1 MRVLVTGGAGFIGC
15 NFVRHALAER
25 RNLRVRVFDKLT
37 YAGSLDNLEGALD
50 DPRCEFLQGDI
61 CDAEALA
68 HATDGADA
76 IVHLA
81 AESHVDRSIISA
93 EAAVQTNFVGS
104 FRVFEAARA
113 AGVARV
119 LHVSTDEVY
128 GAALGEPF
136 TERDPLNPRNPYS
149 ATKAGADRLAYSYF
163 VTHELPVVIARPS
176 NNYGPWQ
183 YPEKLI
189 PFFVW
194 RALHDEH
201 LPVYGD
207 GMQVRDWLH
216 VADHCRALLL
226 LLESGAPGE
235 AYNVHGGNE
244 RPNLETIRL
253 ILDELGK
260 PESLIRHVEDRPGH
274 DVRYSMDATKIRALG
289 WEPQIEWEAGIRATV
304 RWFAAHR
311 DWMERSVARGK
322 AYFEEW
328 YRGR

>member
-1 MRVLVTGGAGFIGC
+1 MKLLVTGGAGFIGS
-15 NFVRHALAER
+15 NFVRHVLAER
-25 RNLRVRVFDKLT
+25 PRARVRVLDKLT
-37 YAGSLDNLEGALD
+37 YAGSRDNLAGVPEARL
-50 DPRCEFLQGDI
+50 EFVEGDI
-61 CDAEALA
+61 CDQATVEQAAE
-68 HATDGADA
+68 GVDA

-113 AGVARV
+113 AGVERV

-128 GAALGEPF
+128 GACLGDPF
-136 TERDPLNPRNPYS
+136 TEDDPLRPRNPYA

-163 VTHELPVVIARPS
+163 VTHGLPVVIARPS

-207 GMQVRDWLH
+207 GMQIRDWLH
-216 VADHCRALLL
+216 VEDHCRALML
-226 LLESGAPGE
+226 LLERGEPGE
-235 AYNVHGGNE
+235 AYNIHGGNE

-260 PESLIRHVEDRPGH
+260 PQSLIRHVEDRPGH
-274 DVRYSMDATKIRALG
+274 DVRYAMDASKIRALG
-289 WEPQIEWEAGIRATV
+289 WEPRIEWESGIRATV
-304 RWFAAHR
+304 RWFVEHR
-311 DWMERSVARGK
+311 DWMARAIERGRE
-322 AYFEEW
+322 YFEKW
-328 YRGR
+328 YAGR

>member
-37 YAGSLDNLEGALD
+37 YAGSLDNLAGVLE

-68 HATDGADA
+68 HATDGVDA

-113 AGVARV
+113 AGVTRV

-136 TERDPLNPRNPYS
+136 TEHDPLNPRNPYS

-328 YRGR
+328 YKGR

>member
-1 MRVLVTGGAGFIGC
+1 MRLLVTGGAGFIGC
-15 NFVRHALAER
+15 NFVRHVLAER
-25 RNLRVRVFDKLT
+25 RNVRVRVFDKLT
-37 YAGSLDNLEGALD
+37 YAGSLDNLEGVLE
-50 DPRCEFLQGDI
+50 DPRCEFVQGDI
-61 CDAEALA
+61 CDPDVLE
-68 HATDGADA
+68 DA
-76 IVHLA
+76 FEGVDAVVHLA

-113 AGVARV
+113 AGIARV

-136 TERDPLNPRNPYS
+136 TERDPLNPRNPYA
-149 ATKAGADRLAYSYF
+149 ATKAGADRLAHSYF
-163 VTHELPVVIARPS
+163 VTHALPVVIARPS

-194 RALHDEH
+194 RALNNQH

-226 LLESGAPGE
+226 LLEAGEPGE

-274 DVRYSMDATKIRALG
+274 DVRYSMDASKIRGLG
-289 WEPQIEWEAGIRATV
+289 WEPQIDWEEGIRATV
-304 RWFAAHR
+304 RWFVGHR
-311 DWMERSVARGK
+311 EWMERSVARGK